1 MGLQLRALQK
11 PSRETI
17 LGRRLSAKASML
29 AFAPLPPPPPELR
42 PAPNQSGDEV
52 LIGRER
58 SKAAWLR
65 RRSGTGREELWL
77 PLEVLESRLGFRR
90 VSRLDGE
97 ALEWFGRTVS
107 LASLTTRSLGD
118 EVGLE
123 VSDWLAET
131 GVSSEVNG
139 DTLELQLQPP
149 TVNNLRRGRGS
160 TADRLVLDL
169 NGPALVQRLNG
180 DLLLELK
187 VSQTQQRQLKAW
199 GLAPQQ
205 RHHGGLVLKGQ
216 ATKLRSLSLA
226 SPWRVVLDG
235 VPTGGRSQAPSA
247 RLPLSNPA
255 VAALLRRGF
264 VLEQRTIKVGVKP
277 IQVFRAGGDLGRLG
291 ITLQPLAKPD
301 QQQGLR
307 FLAQLSQPA
316 GALVAV
322 NGGFF
327 NRINQLPLGALRR
340 QGVWLSGPIL
350 NRGVIAWGTSG
361 DLEFGRLRLNLSLQV
376 VNGRSWGLTALN
388 SGYVQKGLSLYTPA
402 WGPRYRALSGEEEA
416 LLIRGGRVETTFGQ
430 NQLQRGVAIPQDA
443 ELVVAR
449 GRTPLPAGPGDRI
462 QVTSRSRSSLAQQ
475 PNVLGGGPLLMQD
488 GKVVL
493 NGRQEGFSPGFMS
506 LAAPRT
512 VVAQGKDGQWLMTLR
527 GASGSGP
534 TLVETALAAQQ
545 LGLRDALNMDGGSST
560 TLVVAGRTVMNGRS
574 STPRVHNGLGLIP
587 L

>member
-1 MGLQLRALQK
+1 
-11 PSRETI
+11 
-17 LGRRLSAKASML
+17 ML
-29 AFAPLPPPPPELR
+29 AFAPLPPPPPEVR
-42 PAPNQSGDEV
+42 PAPNQSGELV
-52 LIGRER
+52 LIGQER
-58 SKAAWLR
+58 SKAVWLLKG
-65 RRSGTGREELWL
+65 SDAEPEELWL

-107 LASLTTRSLGD
+107 LTALATRSLGD

-123 VSDWLAET
+123 VSDWLAAT
-131 GVSSEVNG
+131 GVRSKVRG
-139 DTLELQLQPP
+139 HTLELRLPRP
-149 TVNNLRRGRGS
+149 TVNNLRRGKGS

-187 VSQTQQRQLKAW
+187 LSRTQQLQLKAW
-199 GLAPQQ
+199 GLTPQQ
-205 RHHGGLVLKGQ
+205 HRHGGLLLKGQ

-235 VPTGGRSQAPSA
+235 VQIGGRRPAQSA
-247 RLPLSNPA
+247 HLPLRDPA
-255 VAALLRRGF
+255 VAEWLRRGF

-277 IQVFRAGGDLGRLG
+277 IQVFRAGGQLSRLG
-291 ITLQPLAKPD
+291 ITLQPLVKAE

-307 FLAQLSQPA
+307 FLPQLSQPA

-327 NRINQLPLGALRR
+327 NRINQLPLGAVRH
-340 QGVWLSGPIL
+340 QGIWLSGPIL
-350 NRGVIAWGTSG
+350 NRGVIAWGASG
-361 DLEFGRLRLNLSLQV
+361 DLQFGRLRLNQTLRV
-376 VNGRSWGLTALN
+376 NNGRRWGLMALN

-416 LLIRGGRVETTFGQ
+416 LLIRGGRVETTFDQ
-430 NQLQRGVAIPQDA
+430 RSLQSGIAIPENA
-443 ELVVAR
+443 ALVVAR
-449 GRTPLPAGPGDRI
+449 GRTPLPARPGDQI
-462 QVTSRSRSSLAQQ
+462 QVTERSSSPLAQQ
-475 PNVLGGGPLLMQD
+475 PNVLGGGPLLMQN
-488 GKVVL
+488 GRVVL

-512 VVAQGKDGQWLMTLR
+512 VVAQGASGQWLMTLR
-527 GASGSGP
+527 GAAGSDP

>member
-1 MGLQLRALQK
+1 
-11 PSRETI
+11 
-17 LGRRLSAKASML
+17 ML

-42 PAPNQSGDEV
+42 PAPNQSGEEV
-52 LIGRER
+52 LIGQER
-58 SKAAWLR
+58 SKAVWLWKG
-65 RRSGTGREELWL
+65 SDAEPEELWL
-77 PLEVLESRLGFRR
+77 PLDVLESRLGFRR

-107 LASLTTRSLGD
+107 LTALATRSLGD

-123 VSDWLAET
+123 VSDWLAAT
-131 GVSSEVNG
+131 GVRSKVRGN
-139 DTLELQLQPP
+139 TLELRLPRP
-149 TVNNLRRGRGS
+149 TVNNLRRGKGS

-169 NGPALVQRLNG
+169 NGPALVQRLNS

-187 VSQTQQRQLKAW
+187 LSRSQQRQLRAW
-199 GLAPQQ
+199 GLTPQQ
-205 RHHGGLVLKGQ
+205 HRHGGLVLKGQ

-235 VPTGGRSQAPSA
+235 VQIGGRRPAQSA
-247 RLPLSNPA
+247 HLPLRDPA
-255 VAALLRRGF
+255 VAEWLRRGF
-264 VLEQRTIKVGVKP
+264 VLEQRTIKVGVKS

-291 ITLQPLAKPD
+291 MTLQPLARSK

-307 FLAQLSQPA
+307 FLPQLSQSA

-327 NRINQLPLGALRR
+327 NRINQLPLGALRQ

-350 NRGVIAWGTSG
+350 NRGVIAWGTSAN
-361 DLEFGRLRLNLSLQV
+361 LQFGRLRLNQTLQV
-376 VNGRSWGLTALN
+376 NNGRRLGLKALN

-416 LLIRGGRVETTFGQ
+416 LLVRGGRVEETFDQ
-430 NQLQRGVAIPQDA
+430 SSLERGIAIPKDA
-443 ELVVAR
+443 ALVVAR
-449 GRTPLPAGPGDRI
+449 GRTPLPARPGDQI
-462 QVTSRSRSSLAQQ
+462 QMGSRFRSPLAEY
-475 PNVLGGGPLLMQD
+475 PNVVGGGPLLMKD
-488 GKVVL
+488 GQVVL
-493 NGRQEGFSPGFMS
+493 NGRQEGFSPGFMG

-512 VVAQGKDGQWLMTLR
+512 VVAQGKSGQWLMTLR
-527 GASGSGP
+527 GASGSDP

-545 LGLRDALNMDGGSST
+545 LGLSDALNMDGGSST
-560 TLVVAGRTVMNGRS
+560 TLVVAGQTVMNGRG

>member
-1 MGLQLRALQK
+1 
-11 PSRETI
+11 
-17 LGRRLSAKASML
+17 ML
-29 AFAPLPPPPPELR
+29 AFAPLPAPPPELR
-42 PAPNQSGDEV
+42 PVPNQSGEEV

-58 SKAAWLR
+58 SKAVWLWR
-65 RRSGTGREELWL
+65 GSDAEPEELWL

-97 ALEWFGRTVS
+97 ALEWFGRTVALTA
-107 LASLTTRSLGD
+107 LATRSLGD

-123 VSDWLAET
+123 VSDWLAAT
-131 GVSSEVNG
+131 GVRAQVREN
-139 DTLELQLQPP
+139 TLELRLPLP
-149 TVNNLRRGRGS
+149 KVNNLRRGKGS

-187 VSQTQQRQLKAW
+187 LSRTQQRQLKAW
-199 GLAPQQ
+199 GLSPQLH
-205 RHHGGLVLKGQ
+205 RHGGLVLKGQ

-235 VPTGGRSQAPSA
+235 VQTDGRRPLQSA
-247 RLPLSNPA
+247 HLPLRNPA
-255 VAALLRRGF
+255 VAEWLRRGF

-277 IQVFRAGGDLGRLG
+277 IQVFRAGGRLSRLG
-291 ITLQPLAKPD
+291 ITLQPLVKAE

-307 FLAQLSQPA
+307 FLPQLSQPA

-327 NRINQLPLGALRR
+327 NRINQLPLGAVRH

-350 NRGVIAWGTSG
+350 NRGVIAWGSSG
-361 DLEFGRLRLNLSLQV
+361 DLQFGRLRLNQTLQV
-376 VNGRSWGLTALN
+376 NNGRRWSLMALN

-416 LLIRGGRVETTFGQ
+416 LLIRGGRVEATVDK
-430 NQLQRGVAIPQDA
+430 NSLQRGIAIPKDA

-449 GRTPLPAGPGDRI
+449 GRTPLPARPGDRI
-462 QVTSRSRSSLAQQ
+462 QVTERSLSPLAQQ
-475 PNVLGGGPLLMQD
+475 PNVLGGGPLLMQN
-488 GKVVL
+488 GNVVL

-512 VVAQGKDGQWLMTLR
+512 VVAQGPSGQWLMTLR
-527 GASGSGP
+527 GAAGSDP

>member
-1 MGLQLRALQK
+1 
-11 PSRETI
+11 
-17 LGRRLSAKASML
+17 ML

-42 PAPNQSGDEV
+42 PVPYQRGEEV

-58 SKAAWLR
+58 SKAVWLSR
-65 RRSGTGREELWL
+65 GNHSDPEELWL
-77 PLEVLESRLGFRR
+77 PLELLEARLGFRR
-90 VSRLDGE
+90 MSRLDGE

-107 LASLTTRSLGD
+107 LGSTPTRSLGD

-123 VSDWLAET
+123 VSQWLDEV
-131 GVSSEVNG
+131 GVSSAVKGN
-139 DTLELQLQPP
+139 TLELRLP
-149 TVNNLRRGRGS
+149 TPIVNNLRRGKGS

-187 VSQTQQRQLKAW
+187 VSRTQQGQLKAW

-205 RHHGGLVLKGQ
+205 HRHGGLVLKGQ

-235 VPTGGRSQAPSA
+235 VQTGGGRPAQSA
-247 RLPLSNPA
+247 DLPLSNPA
-255 VAALLRRGF
+255 VAEFLRRGF

-291 ITLQPLAKPD
+291 MTLQPLVKFE

-307 FLAQLSQPA
+307 FLPQLSQPA

-327 NRINQLPLGALRR
+327 NRINQLPLGALRH

-350 NRGVIAWGTSG
+350 NRGAIAWGASG
-361 DLEFGRLRLNLSLQV
+361 NLQFGRLRLNQTLQV
-376 VNGRSWGLTALN
+376 NKDRRWGVKALN
-388 SGYVQKGLSLYTPA
+388 SGFVQKGLSLYTPA

-416 LLIRGGRVETTFGQ
+416 LLVRDGRVETTFDQ
-430 NQLQRGVAIPQDA
+430 SSLQRGISIPKDTQ
-443 ELVVAR
+443 LVVAR
-449 GRTPLPAGPGDRI
+449 GRTPLPARPGDQI
-462 QVTSRSRSSLAQQ
+462 LVTTRPSSHLAQH

-488 GKVVL
+488 GQVVL
-493 NGRQEGFSPGFMS
+493 NGGQEGFTPGFMS

-512 VVAQGKDGQWLMTLR
+512 VVGQGQSGQWLMTLR
-527 GASGSGP
+527 GASGSDP

-560 TLVVAGRTVMNGRS
+560 TLVVAGQTVMNGRGI
-574 STPRVHNGLGLIP
+574 TPRVHNGLGLIP